1 MKKRLITAIVALIL
15 FIPVLIFSDTWALP
29 IAASAA
35 AVIACFEMFSCIGQK
50 KNLVF
55 TIPTYILAAF
65 FPIFARVA
73 SSCFSFTANYSFI
86 RFALAAAII
95 APLYMFAV
103 AVFQTKKL
111 CVTDAGLAAFACFY
125 IIAAFTCLVYIHD
138 FAYLGKHIY
147 LLCFIC
153 AWVTDTF
160 AYFTGMLFG
169 KHKLI
174 PEVSPKKTIEG
185 AIGGVV
191 FCSISMVVFGLII
204 ETFFNPEN
212 SFHANYLVLALSGI
226 AISAISQTGDLIM
239 SLIKRKYQIKDYGKI
254 FPGHGGVLDRCD
266 SVIAVSLAIAFITSY
281 FNMFTV

>member
-1 MKKRLITAIVALIL
+1 MKKRMITAIVALIL

-29 IAASAA
+29 IAAAA
-35 AVIACFEMFSCIGQK
+35 GSVIACFEMFSCIGQK

-55 TIPTYILAAF
+55 TIPTYILAAA
-65 FPIFARVA
+65 FPILARVA
-73 SSCFSFTANYSFI
+73 KTQEFMSQADFI
-86 RFALAAAII
+86 KLALAMAII

-103 AVFQTKKL
+103 SVFQTKTM
-111 CVTDAGLAAFACFY
+111 CVTDAGLAAFSCFY
-125 IIAAFTCLVYIHD
+125 IIAAFTCLIYIRD
-138 FAYLGKHIY
+138 FAYLGQHVY

-153 AWVTDTF
+153 AWITDTF
-160 AYFTGMLFG
+160 AYFTGMLLG

-204 ETFFNPEN
+204 ETFFNPGN

>member
-1 MKKRLITAIVALIL
+1 MKKRMITAIVALIL

-55 TIPTYILAAF
+55 TIPTYILAAA
-65 FPIFARVA
+65 FPILARVA
-73 SSCFSFTANYSFI
+73 KTQEFMSQADFI
-86 RFALAAAII
+86 KLALAMAII

-103 AVFQTKKL
+103 SVFQTKTM
-111 CVTDAGLAAFACFY
+111 CVTDAGLAAFSCFY
-125 IIAAFTCLVYIHD
+125 IIAAFTCLIYIRD
-138 FAYLGKHIY
+138 FAYLGQHVY

-153 AWVTDTF
+153 AWITDTF
-160 AYFTGMLFG
+160 AYFTGMLLG

-191 FCSISMVVFGLII
+191 FCSVAMVVFGLII